1 MMRRILLLCLSIV
14 LTTTLVNAQEDVS
27 LEQVVALALE
37 KNYDIRIAEK
47 AAESATLDDDYAYNA
62 FLPRVNATGAL
73 VWNKNDQEVQTRSQT
88 TGEIQT
94 RKGPTASNNL
104 SGSVQL
110 VWTLFDGLRMFATRE
125 RIEMIAEQGELVVKD
140 QMVNTIASVTTNYY
154 DIVRQKQQLKAIQE
168 QMSVSQER
176 VKLAELKFEV
186 GTGAK
191 PELLQARVDYNEQ
204 RTQALQQES
213 LIEQLKKQLNAL
225 VGMQLPTP
233 YDVSDT
239 IIIEL
244 NLQREDILNE
254 IERTNYN
261 LQVSRRN
268 VDVASFAIRERK
280 AEFLPF
286 LDFNAAYTYSETE
299 NTKVQS
305 PFSPLFNLN
314 TGFNYGLTLNIPIF
328 NGMNQRRLAQQSKI
342 TLNQQELLYEQ
353 QKVNVNVSA
362 ENAFTNYDNARKIL
376 LVEEENILL
385 AKENVNI
392 ALAVFKRGAS
402 TFVEL
407 RTAQQSLADAYT
419 RLITARYMAK
429 AAEIELLRLN
439 GSLLR

>member
-1 MMRRILLLCLSIV
+1 MMRRIWLMCLSLV
-14 LTTTLVNAQEDVS
+14 LTTSLANAQENVS

-37 KNYDIRIAEK
+37 RNYDIRVAEK
-47 AAESATLDDDYAYNA
+47 TAASATLDDEYAYNA
-62 FLPRVNATGAL
+62 FLPRVNATGAV
-73 VWNKNDQEVQTRSQT
+73 VWNKNDQEVQTRNQES
-88 TGEIQT
+88 GAIQT
-94 RKGPTASNNL
+94 REGPTASKSLN
-104 SGSVQL
+104 GSVQL

-125 RIEMIAEQGELVVKD
+125 RIAMIAEQGELVVKD

-176 VKLAELKFEV
+176 VKLAELKFQV

-233 YDVSDT
+233 YEVSDT

-244 NLQREDILNE
+244 NLQRADILNE

-268 VDVASFAIRERK
+268 VNIASLAIRERR
-280 AEFLPF
+280 AESLPF
-286 LDFNAAYTYSETE
+286 LDFNAAYNYNRLE
-299 NTKVQS
+299 NTRLLN

-314 TGFNYGLTLNIPIF
+314 NGFNYGLSVNIPLF
-328 NGMNQRRLAQQSKI
+328 NGMNQRRLIQQSKI
-342 TLNQQELLYEQ
+342 NLNQQELLYEQ
-353 QKVNVNVSA
+353 QKVNVNVSV

-385 AKENVNI
+385 AKENVSI

-419 RLITARYMAK
+419 RLINARYMAK
-429 AAEIELLRLN
+429 AAEVELLRLN
-439 GSLLR
+439 GSLLQ